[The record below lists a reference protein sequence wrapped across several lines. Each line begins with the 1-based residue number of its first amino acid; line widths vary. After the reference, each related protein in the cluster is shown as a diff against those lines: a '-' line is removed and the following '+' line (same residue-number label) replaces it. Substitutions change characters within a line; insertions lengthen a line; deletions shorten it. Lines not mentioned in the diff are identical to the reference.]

1 MKEKRSCS
9 KLLDCL
15 TFDAEPILALFL
27 NEPGATTTAGLL
39 QKIQNNEAKG
49 YINIFN
55 LTEVYYTIARRDPKV
70 AEEKQKLLRLYGL
83 KVVPVEDNGLWRE
96 AALIKNKYLLSLGD
110 AFAVATAQAYK
121 SKLVVG
127 SDRELKNLPIPL
139 LRIRE

>member
-1 MKEKRSCS
+1 
-9 KLLDCL
+9 LLESL
-15 TFDAEPILALFL
+15 TFDTESILALFQ
-27 NEPGATTTAGLL
+27 NELGASAVADLL
-39 QKIQNNEAKG
+39 QKIQRNDAEG

-55 LTEVYYTIARRDPKV
+55 LTEVYYAIARRDQKV
-70 AEEKQKLLRLYGL
+70 AEEKQKLLRLFGL

-127 SDRELKNLPIPL
+127 SDRELKNLNIPL
-139 LRIRE
+139 IRIRE